1 MEYQFVRDPIFGFR
15 AKFNDEQALFGRWLT
30 EEMNTNPE
38 KLGQLLGL
46 ITQAKTLQQ
55 DEIQLLGKEVTLTLS
70 RSEALLEANILHHQD
85 EDLSQYQDDAL
96 MLDEDG
102 LMAVCGYEDFVALIE
117 AWCEFIGFRHS
128 KR

>member
-30 EEMNTNPE
+30 EEINTHPE
-38 KLGQLLGL
+38 KLNQLLML

-55 DEIQLLGKEVTLTLS
+55 DEVQLLGQEVTLTLS
-70 RSEALLEANILHHQD
+70 SAEALLEANVLHHQD
-85 EDLSQYQDDAL
+85 DDLSQYQDDAL

-102 LMAVCGYEDFVALIE
+102 LMAVCGYEDFVALIQ
-117 AWCEFIGFRHS
+117 AWCEFIRFKH
-128 KR
+128 KQI